1 MQKFFKVLIHI
12 LFTISALPVFSQVD
26 SVALAEEYYKMGME
40 VYDFEHR
47 KQATE
52 LFVMA
57 TQMNP
62 GNAKAQFMAGKSIM
76 LTVQKEE
83 SLPYFMRAWIL
94 DQDVD
99 EEIIY
104 YIGQAYQYSQKFDS
118 AILFYEHYNKLL
130 SRSMKFQKSLKINEV
145 NHKIFE
151 CRNAKIYE
159 FYPVDVTITN
169 LGLNVNS
176 EWADYAPAISA
187 DESVMVFT
195 SRRPDENVNP
205 DLAEDLEYYED
216 IYISYRKNS
225 EWQPARNIGTQINT
239 RYHNASINLSPDG
252 RKLFLYMDNNGGD
265 VYESTMQDDSTW
277 SFPQAMRGEVNTEYL
292 ENSAA
297 ITADEQKMYFS
308 STRPGGY
315 GGSDLYVATKNKNG
329 AWINPIN
336 LGPVIN
342 TELDEEGVFVSSSGK
357 DIYFSSN
364 GHAGMGDLDIYRS
377 SLNAKTN
384 EWEEPLNLGY
394 PINSVENDIF
404 FVLTGD
410 EKYAYYSSLVKP
422 NKGEQD
428 IYKIDMQNWKPVDL
442 SQPVFV
448 KAWME
453 KEEEELKAPAPPSL
467 KLEITVVDEISLE
480 PIEAKVVLISENDH
494 LLTPEAIGTGTYVYA
509 FELTS
514 DIHTKYTVRITRE
527 GYLPHISEFQA
538 VNVESGRSKIRQTI
552 VLNKARKFYAA
563 VLNVYFGLD
572 KDKPNSFEDI
582 QYIELLMRETPSL
595 KVEIAGYTDNAGSE
609 EYNLDLSRRRAEA
622 VRKYLIDAGISAD
635 RISSNG
641 YGESNPVADNATRAG
656 RRLNRRTE
664 FRIIEE

>member
-1 MQKFFKVLIHI
+1 MRNYCKTLILI
-12 LFTISALPVFSQVD
+12 SFTISTLPVFSQVD
-26 SVALAEEYYKMGME
+26 SVALSAEYYKMGME
-40 VYDFEHR
+40 VFDFEHR

-62 GNAKAQFMAGKSIM
+62 RNSMAQFMAGKSIM
-76 LTVQKEE
+76 LTIQKEE

-99 EEIIY
+99 EDIIY

-176 EWADYAPAISA
+176 EWPDYAPAISA
-187 DESVMVFT
+187 DESVIVFA
-195 SRRPDENVNP
+195 SRRPDENINP

-216 IYISYRKNS
+216 IYISYRKNG
-225 EWQPARNIGTQINT
+225 EWQPARNIGAPLNSL
-239 RYHNASINLSPDG
+239 YHNASVSLSPDG

-265 VYESTMQDDSTW
+265 IYESTMQEDSTW
-277 SFPQAMRGEVNTEYL
+277 SFPKALRGEVNTEFL
-292 ENSAA
+292 ENSVA
-297 ITADEQKMYFS
+297 ITADEQKLYFS

-315 GGSDLYVATKNKNG
+315 GGADLYVATKNRNG
-329 AWINPIN
+329 AWINPVN

-342 TELDEEGVFVSSSGK
+342 TELDEESVFVSSSGK
-357 DIYFSSN
+357 HLYFSSN

-377 SLNAKTN
+377 TYNAETN
-384 EWEEPLNLGY
+384 EWEEPLNLGF
-394 PINSVENDIF
+394 PINSVENDIY

-410 EKYAYYSSLVKP
+410 EKYAYYSSLVNP
-422 NKGEQD
+422 NMGDQD

-442 SQPVFV
+442 TQPVFV
-448 KAWME
+448 KAWLE
-453 KEEEELKAPAPPSL
+453 KEEEELKAVAPSL
-467 KLEITVVDEISLE
+467 KLEITVVDEISLK
-480 PIEAKVVLISENDH
+480 PIDAKVVLISENDH
-494 LLTPEAIGTGTYVYA
+494 LLSPEVIGTGIYE
-509 FELTS
+509 FEFIS

-527 GYLPHISEFQA
+527 GYLPYISEFQI
-538 VNVESGRSKIRQTI
+538 VDVESGKNKIRQTI
-552 VLNKARKFYAA
+552 VLNKARKYYAA

-572 KDKPNSFEDI
+572 KDEPNTFEDI
-582 QYIELLMRETPSL
+582 QYMELLMRETPTL
-595 KVEIAGYTDNAGSE
+595 KVEIAGYTDNAGPA

-622 VRKYLIDAGISAD
+622 VRKYLTDAGIVAN
-635 RISSNG
+635 RMLANG
-641 YGESNPVADNATRAG
+641 YGEENPVADNSTRAG

>member
-1 MQKFFKVLIHI
+1 MRNYCKTLILI
-12 LFTISALPVFSQVD
+12 SFTISTLPVFSQVD
-26 SVALAEEYYKMGME
+26 SVALSAEYYIMGME
-40 VYDFEHR
+40 VFDFKHR

-62 GNAKAQFMAGKSIM
+62 RNSMAQFMAGKSIM
-76 LTVQKEE
+76 LTIQKEE

-99 EEIIY
+99 EDIIY

-176 EWADYAPAISA
+176 EWPDYAPAISA
-187 DESVMVFT
+187 DESVMIFA
-195 SRRPDENVNP
+195 SRRPDENINP

-216 IYISYRKNS
+216 IYISYRKNG
-225 EWQPARNIGTQINT
+225 EWQPARNIGAPLNSL
-239 RYHNASINLSPDG
+239 YHNASVSLSPDG

-265 VYESTMQDDSTW
+265 IYESTMQEDSTW
-277 SFPQAMRGEVNTEYL
+277 SFPKALRGEVNSEFL
-292 ENSAA
+292 ENSVT
-297 ITADEQKMYFS
+297 ITADQQKLYFS

-315 GGSDLYVATKNKNG
+315 GGADLYVATKNRNG
-329 AWINPIN
+329 AWINPVN

-342 TELDEEGVFVSSSGK
+342 TELDEESVFVSSSGK
-357 DIYFSSN
+357 HLYFSSN

-377 SLNAKTN
+377 AYNAETN
-384 EWEEPLNLGY
+384 EWEEPLNLGF
-394 PINSVENDIF
+394 PINSVENDIY

-410 EKYAYYSSLVKP
+410 EKYAYYSSLVNP
-422 NKGEQD
+422 NMGDQD

-442 SQPVFV
+442 TQPVFV
-448 KAWME
+448 KAWLE
-453 KEEEELKAPAPPSL
+453 KEEEELKAVAPSL
-467 KLEITVVDEISLE
+467 KLEITVVDEISLK
-480 PIEAKVVLISENDH
+480 PIDAKVVLISENDH
-494 LLTPEAIGTGTYVYA
+494 LLSPEVIGTGTYE
-509 FELTS
+509 FEFTR
-514 DIHTKYTVRITRE
+514 DIYTKYTFRITRE
-527 GYLPHISEFQA
+527 GYLPYISEFQI
-538 VNVESGRSKIRQTI
+538 VDVESGKNKIRQTI
-552 VLNKARKFYAA
+552 VLNKARKYYAA

-572 KDKPNSFEDI
+572 KDEPNTFEDI
-582 QYIELLMRETPSL
+582 QYMELLMRETPTL
-595 KVEIAGYTDNAGSE
+595 KVEIAGYTDNAGPA

-622 VRKYLIDAGISAD
+622 VRKYLTDAGIVAN
-635 RISSNG
+635 RMLANG
-641 YGESNPVADNATRAG
+641 YGEENPVADNSTRAG